1 MAKAALFIDFDG
13 TISPVDISNTFF
25 TERAGPDAGAAV
37 NEWKSGHISSCE
49 CLRRELD
56 AYEGDLEDLRL
67 FARNQPI
74 DEGIFRLEA
83 QCKRRGI
90 DVFVVSDG
98 LDYYIEP
105 FFRRHGLSII
115 FYANRLSMKDGRR
128 ELLFP
133 YYNQSCGRCANC
145 KSSHVEHEKHNGSS
159 IIYVGDGL
167 SDRCPASKADLVF
180 AKGDLADHCANHGIE
195 YLVFQN
201 LKEVVARIESFD
213 SAHLLRSKR

>member
-25 TERAGPDAGAAV
+25 TEYAGPDAEVAV
-37 NEWKSGHISSCE
+37 GEWKRGLISSCE
-49 CLRRELD
+49 CLKRELD
-56 AYEGDLEDLRL
+56 ACGGDLEALRL
-67 FARNQPI
+67 FARSQPV

-83 QCKRRGI
+83 ECRRRGF

-105 FFRRHGLSII
+105 FLRRHGLSIML
-115 FYANRLSMKDGRR
+115 YANRLSIKDGKR

-133 YYNQSCGRCANC
+133 YYNPSCGRCANC
-145 KSSHVEHEKHNGSS
+145 KSSHVEHEKRKGRS

-167 SDRCPASKADLVF
+167 SDKCPVSKADLVF
-180 AKGDLADHCANHGIE
+180 AKGDLAEHCKDQDIE
-195 YLVFQN
+195 YLGFRS
-201 LKEVVARIESFD
+201 LTEVAARMESFD
-213 SAHLLRSKR
+213 PAHLLRSKR